1 MVTSSRAIAA
11 QRKVPFKH
19 SGRLRVNISMGGF
32 PSSEYRDKTELQLLE
47 NFIFNFDLEILILL
61 VHGFLIVYIS
71 LRFKIFCLYI
81 RFGFIM
87 VVQS

>member
-1 MVTSSRAIAA
+1 
-11 QRKVPFKH
+11 
-19 SGRLRVNISMGGF
+19 MGGF
-32 PSSEYRDKTELQLLE
+32 PSSEYRDKTELRLLE
-47 NFIFNFDLEILILL
+47 NFIFNFDMEILILL
-61 VHGFLIVYIS
+61 VYGFLIVYIS